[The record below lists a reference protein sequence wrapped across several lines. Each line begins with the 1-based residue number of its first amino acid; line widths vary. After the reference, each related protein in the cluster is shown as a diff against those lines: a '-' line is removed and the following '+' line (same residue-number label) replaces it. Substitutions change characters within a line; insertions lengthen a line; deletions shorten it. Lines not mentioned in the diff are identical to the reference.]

1 MEMKNINL
9 PLIALRG
16 MTVLPDMVIHFDI
29 SRKKSIHAVEK
40 AMEKDQKIF
49 LATQVDPEVSDPEY
63 EDLYHVGTLVKIK
76 QLIKLPNSV
85 VRVLVEGVK
94 KGTLE
99 GVTQA
104 DGMLVAEVAVN
115 EQPPQ
120 ELDPTLNKAMLTGL
134 RELIR
139 QYALANPRMSRDILK
154 QWLGM
159 NSARKLLER
168 FTIDYP
174 MEYRERQHMLELD
187 SLEEMYEY
195 AGKLFFKSI
204 DLSDSE
210 SIRKSVFKEFV
221 GNKVVLDVYVNNAAM
236 AYDDIVTN
244 LNLDR
249 LKAMYAVNVFTPMM
263 MTKYAIRNMLLHH
276 TRGSIV
282 HISSISAHTGYKGL
296 AMYASSKGALE
307 AFSKDTAREWGG
319 LGIRSNVRSVAETVS
334 FLVSEKA
341 CSITGQ
347 NIHVDNGTI

>member
-1 MEMKNINL
+1 MNVL
-9 PLIALRG
+9 VTGCSRG
-16 MTVLPDMVIHFDI
+16 
-29 SRKKSIHAVEK
+29 
-40 AMEKDQKIF
+40 
-49 LATQVDPEVSDPEY
+49 
-63 EDLYHVGTLVKIK
+63 VGLEIC
-76 QLIKLPNSV
+76 
-85 VRVLVEGVK
+85 RVLLEQGNTVYGVARSYTDEFK
-94 KGTLE
+94 ALE
-99 GVTQA
+99 A
-104 DGMLVAEVAVN
+104 
-115 EQPPQ
+115 
-120 ELDPTLNKAMLTGL
+120 
-134 RELIR
+134 
-139 QYALANPRMSRDILK
+139 
-154 QWLGM
+154 
-159 NSARKLLER
+159 
-168 FTIDYP
+168 
-174 MEYRERQHMLELD
+174 
-187 SLEEMYEY
+187 EY

-307 AFSKDTAREWGG
+307 AFSKDTAPGWGG
-319 LGIRSNVRSVAETVS
+319 MGIRSNVVVPGFMETAMSSTLTDDQKDRIYKRTSMKAATSVRSVAETVS